1 MADQPELVFIS
12 VTTSTT
18 DRTDALLPG
27 TDVHNSEFSKANAW
41 EILDVT
47 IEGDEGQP
55 DVVETDVHY
64 WTSATQ
70 TAEDYYAELHG
81 VDASQITIKR
91 KSRFQPDKSIR
102 GWNVMDFTGE
112 NSTQQVEWSKLCGCD
127 DQTCVLRCVPKTI
140 GEQIIADLND
150 DVMDA
155 QDGDN

>member
-1 MADQPELVFIS
+1 MADQPELVLIS

-27 TDVHNSEFSKANAW
+27 TDVHNSQYNTEHAW

-55 DVVETDVHY
+55 DEVETDVHH
-64 WTSATQ
+64 WTRATE
-70 TAEDYYAELHG
+70 TAEDYYAG
-81 VDASQITIKR
+81 VYAVEPSQLTTKR
-91 KSRFQPDKSIR
+91 KSRFEPDKSIG

-112 NSTQQVEWSKLCGCD
+112 NSTHQVDWSKLCGCD

-140 GEQIIADLND
+140 GEEIIADLNA